1 MQASSTRIQRS
12 FQERVFHA
20 FTFEALAIATS
31 APLFAWLMNVSLST
45 MGALALFLST
55 AAMLWNMVY
64 NILFDR
70 LQQRLLFERT
80 LGIRI
85 LHALGFEAG
94 LVFFTVPVA
103 AFWLSVSWWMALK
116 LEAGI
121 LLFFLP
127 YTLLFNWS
135 YDRLRQNWVAGKAA
149 TS

>member
-1 MQASSTRIQRS
+1 MQASTTSIQRS
-12 FQERVFHA
+12 FRERVFHA
-20 FTFEALAIATS
+20 VTFEALAIATS
-31 APLFAWLMNVSLST
+31 APIFAWLMNVSLAT

-80 LGIRI
+80 LGVRV

-94 LVFFTVPVA
+94 LVFITVPVA
-103 AFWLSVSWWMALK
+103 AAWLSVSLWMALK

-127 YTLLFNWS
+127 YTMLFNWT
-135 YDRLRQNWVAGKAA
+135 YDRLRHNWVAEKMA